1 MAFFIALMGSDSG
14 NGITGGLSDVGLQIK
29 PNKKDVCR
37 SETSYLLKL
46 MT

>member
-1 MAFFIALMGSDSG
+1 MALFLALMGVDSG
-14 NGITGGLSDVGLQIK
+14 NGITGGISDVGLQIK

-37 SETSYLLKL
+37 SETSLRLKL